1 MKSTLAILDHIP
13 SAFLSISHRDIKDL
27 FDTPT
32 LIHLKGEKRPALF
45 ISILLHG
52 NEFSGLQIMQE
63 ILKKYQTTDGYKL
76 PREIWLFV
84 GNVDAAQMG
93 VRLRD
98 GQTDFNRAWPGTPD
112 PDSNTAILIREVMD
126 RITQEELFASI
137 DLHNN
142 TGQNPPYGCISAVNE
157 KNKYLCS
164 FFNHIAM
171 VFQSPKGVST
181 MAFDDICPAITLE
194 CSTPG
199 NEPAK
204 RRAFELID
212 DLMHM
217 DHFPTKPLPTHD
229 LQLVKNSATLKINAN
244 VTFCFEDED
253 YSDTLGY
260 DLILVKN
267 FDHHN
272 FTRLE
277 KGEVF
282 AHTTVNK
289 PLIAI
294 SPDGKDI
301 TDEIIQN
308 ENGEISL
315 KKAYMPAMISMDKK
329 IVLQDCLCYLLED
342 Y

>member
-1 MKSTLAILDHIP
+1 MKSNLTILEHIQ
-13 SAFLSISHRDIKDL
+13 SAFLSISNREIKDL

-32 LIHLKGEKRPALF
+32 LIHLKGEKHPALF

-76 PREIWLFV
+76 PRSIWLFV

-98 GQTDFNRAWPGTPD
+98 GQTAFNRAWPGTPA
-112 PDSNTAILIREVMD
+112 PDSDTAILIKEVMY
-126 RITQEELFASI
+126 RITQDELFASL

-157 KNKYLCS
+157 KNKYLS
-164 FFNHIAM
+164 IFFNHITM

-199 NEPAK
+199 NVPAIK
-204 RRAFELID
+204 RAFELID

-217 DHFPTKPLPTHD
+217 DHFPTKPVAKHD
-229 LQLVKNSATLKINAN
+229 LQLVKNSATVKINTD
-244 VTFCFEDED
+244 VTFCFENDVN
-253 YSDTLGY
+253 SIPNM
-260 DLILVKN
+260 DLTVVKN

-272 FTRLE
+272 FTLLE
-277 KGEVF
+277 KNEVF
-282 AHTTVNK
+282 AYSKVDK
-289 PLIAI
+289 PLLVT
-294 SPDGKDI
+294 SSDGKDI
-301 TDEIIQN
+301 TNEIIQN
-308 ENGEISL
+308 RNGSISL
-315 KKAYMPAMISMDKK
+315 KKALMPAMITMDKN

>member
-1 MKSTLAILDHIP
+1 MNSNLTILEQLP
-13 SAFLSISHRDIKDL
+13 SAFLSITHRQIKDL

-32 LIHLKGEKRPALF
+32 LIHLKGEKHSALF

-63 ILKKYQTTDGYKL
+63 ILKKYQTTNNYKL
-76 PREIWLFV
+76 PRDLWLFV

-98 GQTDFNRAWPGTPD
+98 GQTDFNRAWPGTPEPTSD
-112 PDSNTAILIREVMD
+112 TAILIQKVMD
-126 RITQEELFASI
+126 KITQENLFAAI

-157 KNKYLCS
+157 KNKYLAS
-164 FFNHIAM
+164 FFNHFAM

-181 MAFDDICPAITLE
+181 MAFDNICPAITLE

-204 RRAFELID
+204 KRAFELID

-217 DHFPTKPLPTHD
+217 DHFPEKALPIHD
-229 LQLVKNSATLKINAN
+229 LQLVKNSATIKINTD
-244 VTFCFEDED
+244 VTFCFEEEE

-267 FDHHN
+267 FDHYN
-272 FTRLE
+272 FTLLE
-277 KGEVF
+277 KNEVF
-282 AHTTVNK
+282 AYAKVAK
-289 PLIAI
+289 PFLVIT
-294 SPDGKDI
+294 PDGQDI

-308 ENGEISL
+308 DEGKLSL
-315 KKAYMPAMISMDKK
+315 HTPMMPAMITMNKK

>member
-1 MKSTLAILDHIP
+1 MSNLTILDHIP
-13 SAFLSISHRDIKDL
+13 SAFLSIPHREIKEL

-32 LIHLKGEKRPALF
+32 LIHLKGEKHPALF

-52 NEFSGLQIMQE
+52 NEYSGLQIMQE

-76 PREIWLFV
+76 PRSIWLFV

-98 GQTDFNRAWPGTPD
+98 GQTDFNRAWPGTPEPNSD
-112 PDSNTAILIREVMD
+112 TALLIQKVMD
-126 RITQEELFASI
+126 KITQDELFAAI

-142 TGQNPPYGCISAVNE
+142 TGKNPPYGCISVVNE
-157 KNKYLCS
+157 KNKYLSS

-199 NEPAK
+199 NEPAIK
-204 RRAFELID
+204 RAFELID

-217 DHFPTKPLPTHD
+217 DHFPEKPLPSHD
-229 LQLVKNSATLKINAN
+229 LQLVKNSATIKINAD
-244 VTFCFEDED
+244 VTFCFEDDE

-260 DLILVKN
+260 DLTLVKN
-267 FDHHN
+267 FEHHN
-272 FTRLE
+272 FTLLE
-277 KGEVF
+277 KNEVF
-282 AHTTVNK
+282 AYSEVAK
-289 PLIAI
+289 PLLVIA
-294 SPDGKDI
+294 PDGEDI
-301 TDEIIQN
+301 TEEIIQN
-308 ENGEISL
+308 DNGKVSL
-315 KKAYMPAMISMDKK
+315 KKAQMPAMISMDKK
-329 IVLQDCLCYLLED
+329 IILQDCLCYLLED